1 MAETVMEDKVK
12 EKNNFEDNLSCLK
25 GIIELCQEKNVQVV
39 MVWVPVDTIISNLFD
54 DQRVQ
59 IINRTMDELQKE
71 YSNFNYYD
79 LVKDTTFNHAD
90 MMNVDHLNRQGAIK
104 LTKMINDYIN
114 DVEKN

>member
-1 MAETVMEDKVK
+1 
-12 EKNNFEDNLSCLK
+12 
-25 GIIELCQEKNVQVV
+25 

-71 YSNFNYYD
+71 NSNFNYYD